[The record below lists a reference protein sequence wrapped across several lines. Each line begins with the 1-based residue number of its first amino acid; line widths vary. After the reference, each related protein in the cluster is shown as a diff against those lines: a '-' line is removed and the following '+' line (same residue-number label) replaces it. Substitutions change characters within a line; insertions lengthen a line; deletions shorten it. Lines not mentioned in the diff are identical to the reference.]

1 MTSDADV
8 VGVTTDTVV
17 SFSATSTIVEAE
29 VDSVSEFPTVDCSN
43 GSSSSKE

>member
-1 MTSDADV
+1 VVEAGVVLGV

-29 VDSVSEFPTVDCSN
+29 VDSDC
-43 GSSSSKE
+43 